1 MVKVGGFEM
10 GWTGSQYYGK
20 DRKEFLIKEFTQE
33 NATHKW
39 YLTDISMRGSV
50 CYCIHWVEDKTTG
63 TKQHEALV
71 ILTEKRRGDDG
82 WIYYKNMGE
91 SVMPYYFNAP
101 KSLIAKLNKLGEP
114 YNDNAKQWREK
125 CLEQASKT
133 KLKLDF
139 GQTVK
144 FIKPLIFCGSEYH
157 TFTYT
162 QYANKRNIFK
172 SVENGMLVRI
182 PKWQTREFEVQS
194 V

>member
-1 MVKVGGFEM
+1 M
-10 GWTGSQYYGK
+10 GWTGTQFYGK
-20 DRKEFLIKEFTQE
+20 DRKEFLHKEFTQE

-39 YLTDISMRGSV
+39 YLTDLSMRGSV
-50 CYCIHWVEDKTTG
+50 AYCIHWVEDKTTG

-71 ILTEKRRGDDG
+71 VLTEKRRDDKG

-91 SVMPYYFNAP
+91 TVMPYYFNAP
-101 KSLIAKLNKLGEP
+101 VSLIKKLNALGEP
-114 YNDNAKQWREK
+114 YNDNAKQWREQ
-125 CLEQASKT
+125 CLANASKAKV
-133 KLKLDF
+133 KLEF

-144 FIKPLIFCGSEYH
+144 FARALKFGSRELD

-162 QYANKRNIFK
+162 QYGNKRNIF
-172 SVENGMLVRI
+172 SSLDGMLVRI

>member
-1 MVKVGGFEM
+1 M

-50 CYCIHWVEDKTTG
+50 AYCIHWVEDKTTG

-91 SVMPYYFNAP
+91 SCMPYYFNAP
-101 KSLIAKLNKLGEP
+101 VRLINKLNKLGLP
-114 YNDNAKQWREK
+114 FNTSAKQWREK
-125 CLEQASKT
+125 CLANASKPKV
-133 KLKLDF
+133 KLEF
-139 GQTVK
+139 GQTIK
-144 FIKPLIFCGSEYH
+144 FAKSLNFVSSNGSSELD

-162 QYANKRNIFK
+162 EYGNKRNIFRCMD
-172 SVENGMLVRI
+172 GMLVRI
-182 PKWQTREFEVQS
+182 PKWQTREFEV
-194 V
+194 VNV